1 MTKTSSQL
9 ARAVATAVQSIFGIC
24 CVLAALASAQDVT
37 SLYSDMHW
45 RMIGPFRGGRTV
57 AGAGI
62 PSQPCVFFI
71 GVNNGGVWKTN
82 DCGNTW
88 QPVFEGLTQSIGA
101 LAVAPSNPDVLYV
114 GSGEGLRRPDL
125 SIGDGVYKS
134 TDGGKSWTHLG
145 LRDGEQIGSILV
157 DPKNPDRLFVA
168 VLGHPYGPNAER
180 GIFRSMDG
188 GQSFTN
194 VLFKSDDVGGIDL
207 AFDPRNSNKIYAS
220 LWASRRPPW
229 TVGGNYEGS
238 GSGLFKSEDG
248 GGNWRELNKGFP
260 AKHGRISIAIAPSDP
275 DRIYSTVDVNDAGGV
290 YRSDDAGENWALV
303 NDEERVSGRNSDF
316 AFIRV
321 HPKDRDTIFLSNTST
336 YKSTDGGKNFTA
348 IKGAPGG
355 DDYHST
361 WINPNNPD
369 IMLLTSDQGAVVT
382 VNGGETWSSWYNQ
395 PTAQIYH
402 VATDSQFPYWVYG
415 SQQES
420 GSVGT
425 TSRSDYGAITFRDW
439 HPIGIEEYG
448 YVAPDPLHPDILYGG
463 KFTKFDRRTGQI
475 QDVSPWVIRTGKY
488 RLNRSQPVMFSPV
501 DPHVL
506 YFASNVLFKTVN
518 GGHSWE
524 EISPDLTRPDPGVPA
539 SLGMFVDDDPWKGKH
554 RGVIYS
560 LAPSP
565 KDVNLIWAGTDD
577 GLVHVTRDGGKTWK
591 DVSPPELTP
600 WSKISQID
608 AGHFD
613 AQTAYVSVNRFRL
626 DDLHAYIYRTHDG
639 GKSWKK
645 ITSGISDDAAVNA
658 VREDPK
664 RAGLLFASTER
675 AMWVSFDDGDHW
687 HSLQLNLPFTSM
699 RDFVIHGDD
708 VVVGTHGRSFWILDD
723 ITPLRQ
729 IHEGDAAATKLFQPQ
744 GATRIQ
750 RSTNPDTPL
759 PPETPMGQNPPD
771 GAVLDYL
778 LKDPAKL
785 VTLEIL
791 DASGKLVRRYG
802 SDDTAEPFDAK
813 AINVPTYWVREEKIL
828 PATAGMHRWVWD
840 LRYPKPKSAESDYP
854 ISAIPH
860 DTPAGPLGPAVVP
873 GEYTLRLTV
882 DGATQT
888 QKLKVR
894 MDPRVPATAADLQS
908 MLVAERRAAADVSA
922 SFEALQQVRALR
934 KQLKSLKES
943 GPEAIREAASQT
955 EELLGKLETGTA
967 GKTPAPG
974 LSSARGLAAIHSW
987 LSQVYGTLD
996 SADAA
1001 PTVQALAMLGE
1012 LEKASAQKINGLKE
1026 IQASLAELNR
1036 KLREAG
1042 AREISQEY
1050 QLELRL
1056 VQGAER
1062 SEE

>member
-1 MTKTSSQL
+1 MTNS
-9 ARAVATAVQSIFGIC
+9 FGNLMRSVRSMIGIGI
-24 CVLAALASAQDVT
+24 VLSGFALAQDVT
-37 SLYSDMHW
+37 SLYSDLHW

-88 QPVFEGLTQSIGA
+88 QPIFEGQTQSIGA
-101 LAVAPSNPDVLYV
+101 LAVAPSNPDILYV

-125 SIGDGVYKS
+125 SIGDGIYKS
-134 TDGGKSWTHLG
+134 TDGGKTWMHLG
-145 LRDGEQIGSILV
+145 LRDGQQIGSILV

-168 VLGHPYGPNAER
+168 VLGHPYGPSAER
-180 GIFRSMDG
+180 GIFRSLDG
-188 GQSFTN
+188 GRSFMK
-194 VLFKSDDVGGIDL
+194 VLFKNDDVGGIDL
-207 AFDPRNSNKIYAS
+207 AFDPRDSSKIYAS
-220 LWASRRPPW
+220 LWVSRRPPW
-229 TVGGNYEGS
+229 TVGGNYEGP
-238 GSGLFKSEDG
+238 GSGLYKSEDG
-248 GGNWRELNKGFP
+248 GENWRELTKGFP
-260 AKHGRISIAIAPSDP
+260 SKHGRISVAIAPSDP
-275 DRIYSTVDVNDAGGV
+275 DRMYSTVDVSDAGGV
-290 YRSDDAGENWALV
+290 YRSDDAGESWTLV
-303 NDEERVSGRNSDF
+303 NEEERVSSRNSDF
-316 AFIRV
+316 AWIRV

-336 YKSTDGGKNFTA
+336 YKSIDSGRNFTA

-361 WINPNNPD
+361 WINPDNPD

-382 VNGGETWSSWYNQ
+382 VNGGQTWSSWYNQ

-402 VATDSQFPYWVYG
+402 VATDNQFPYWVYG

-420 GSVGT
+420 GSVGI

-439 HPIGIEEYG
+439 HPVGIEEYG

-501 DPHVL
+501 DPHIL
-506 YFASNVLFKTVN
+506 YFASDVLFKTTN

-539 SLGMFVDDDPWKGKH
+539 SLGIFVEDDPWKGKH

-577 GLVHVTRDGGKTWK
+577 GLVHITRDGGKHWRN
-591 DVSPPELTP
+591 VSPPELTP

-639 GKSWKK
+639 GKTWKK
-645 ITSGISDDAAVNA
+645 ITEGIPDDAAVNA

-664 RAGLLFASTER
+664 HAGLLFASTER
-675 AMWVSFDDGDHW
+675 EMWVSFDDGDHW
-687 HSLQLNLPFTSM
+687 HSLQLNLPYTSM

-708 VVVGTHGRSFWILDD
+708 IVVGTHGRSFWILDD

-729 IHEGDAAATKLFQPQ
+729 VHEGDAGESRFFQPQ
-744 GATRIQ
+744 EATRIQ

-771 GAVLDYL
+771 GAVLDYV
-778 LKDPAKL
+778 LKDSAKL

-791 DASGKLVRRYG
+791 DAAGKVVRRFA
-802 SDDTAEPFDAK
+802 SDDKPEPFDAK
-813 AINVPTYWVREEKIL
+813 VINVPTYWVRQV
-828 PATAGMHRWVWD
+828 PVVSGAAGMHRWVWD
-840 LRYPKPKSAESDYP
+840 LRYPKPKSFERDYP

-860 DTPAGPLGPAVVP
+860 DTPAGPLGPFVVP
-873 GEYTLRLTV
+873 GEYTVRLTV
-882 DGATQT
+882 DGVSTT
-888 QKLKVR
+888 KKLKVR
-894 MDPRVPATAADLQS
+894 MDPRVLATMADLQA
-908 MLVAERRAAADVSA
+908 MLAAEQRAAADLNA
-922 SFEALQQVRALR
+922 NYDALQQIRALR
-934 KQLKSLKES
+934 KQLKAIKDS
-943 GPEAIREAASQT
+943 GPEAVRGTAVQLEDQ
-955 EELLGKLETGTA
+955 LGKLESGTA

-974 LSSARGLAAIHSW
+974 VSAARGVATVHSW
-987 LSQVYGTLD
+987 LNQVYGTLD

-1001 PTVQALAMLGE
+1001 PTVQALAMLSE
-1012 LEKASAQKINGLKE
+1012 VEKVMAQQLNEIKQ
-1026 IQASLAELNR
+1026 IQAGPLVHLNQ
-1036 KLREAG
+1036 KLRQVG
-1042 AREISQEY
+1042 TKEISQSYDVETAAP
-1050 QLELRL
+1050 
-1056 VQGAER
+1056 QGAER